1 MDRSDAP
8 DGGWHH
14 DFCADVASG
23 SGSGG
28 AGDSAEPKL
37 FFLYRPGHYDI
48 LYKPDSDGS
57 GSGGSK

>member
-14 DFCADVASG
+14 DFLVDG
-23 SGSGG
+23 EP
-28 AGDSAEPKL
+28 EPKL

-48 LYKPDSDGS
+48 LYKPEDVSPS
-57 GSGGSK
+57 STANNRSA